1 MTTRIA
7 KLGRERTIATLVR
20 RVYEI
25 ADGTPPE
32 ILRRAEAKVLAANP
46 RLAFPDGFTSG
57 ASIVVP
63 PVPGLRRVGT
73 DGAAGASGEGIVTE
87 MTARFE
93 AMQIRMDGA
102 FRTSAATRAETLER
116 ISDRS
121 FVAEARRALPESV
134 EFIAAA
140 RSRLAQE
147 EATEADT
154 AKRLQTGVAE
164 AIEALKALDAL
175 TRQPR

>member
-20 RVYEI
+20 RIYEV
-25 ADGTPPE
+25 ADDTSPE
-32 ILRRAEAKVLAANP
+32 VLRRAAARVLAANP
-46 RLAFPDGFTSG
+46 RLSTPAGFASG

-63 PVPGLRRVGT
+63 PVQGLRRAGDVT
-73 DGAAGASGEGIVTE
+73 GAAASGEGIVTE
-87 MTARFE
+87 MTARLE
-93 AMQIRMDGA
+93 AIQIRIEEF
-102 FRTSAATRAETLER
+102 FRKSAATRAETLER
-116 ISDRS
+116 IGDRG

-140 RSRLAQE
+140 RSRLSRE

-154 AKRLQTGVAE
+154 AKRLQTGVAL
-164 AIEALKALDAL
+164 AIEELKALSAL
-175 TRQPR
+175 SRRSS

>member
-7 KLGRERTIATLVR
+7 KLGRERSIATLVR
-20 RVYEI
+20 RIYEV
-25 ADGTPPE
+25 ADGTSPE
-32 ILRRAEAKVLAANP
+32 VLRRAEARVLAANP
-46 RLAFPDGFTSG
+46 RLSSPTGFASG

-63 PVPGLRRVGT
+63 SVPGLSRAGT
-73 DGAAGASGEGIVTE
+73 VTGAAASGEGIVTE
-87 MTARFE
+87 MAARLE
-93 AMQIRMDGA
+93 AMQIRIDES
-102 FRTSAATRAETLER
+102 FRKSAATRAETLER

-140 RSRLAQE
+140 RTRLARE

-154 AKRLQTGVAE
+154 AKRLQTGVAQ
-164 AIEALKALDAL
+164 AIEGLKALGAL
-175 TRQPR
+175 SRRRS